1 MATGVRIELITA
13 NQFLKNTSP
22 KWNAGIAAAT
32 LEAHGYITKHIKRT
46 QPTTKTASGK
56 LVGLNPSKPGEYPK
70 VVSRRLIQ
78 GLNFKMKKDF
88 GFLNKGEVY
97 TKVKYARALEYGGR
111 SFLRRGAKEGIH
123 MIGWAFL
130 RGAKGV
136 K

>member
-1 MATGVRIELITA
+1 M
-13 NQFLKNTSP
+13 
-22 KWNAGIAAAT
+22 
-32 LEAHGYITKHIKRT
+32 
-46 QPTTKTASGK
+46 
-56 LVGLNPSKPGEYPK
+56 
-70 VVSRRLIQ
+70 IQ